1 MDSADNVNPDVLFR
15 QNLRAVKS
23 LHIDNK
29 RKAELR
35 QITNNWMLSVA
46 AGELTLISQHWYITH
61 AGLLGIAHGRHCHA
75 IKTQLERSLSDATE
89 RRWIVRAIVY
99 PSPDSSGFTGYGDAD
114 PSNVLSTFYG
124 CELRIAET
132 RAVNRA
138 LRKAY
143 GIGICSVEELANT
156 DQMMAAPSKF
166 PATSANG
173 NRSHA
178 SHSVR
183 DQLCALI
190 RKHRLDAD
198 LVKRYAAD
206 FCGTE
211 TLRNASRDLVQ
222 DFVKR
227 LSEEAEGDKPALL
240 CRLNS
245 YSDRQVSVS

>member
-1 MDSADNVNPDVLFR
+1 MQKGPNSTFR
-15 QNLRAVKS
+15 RNLRVAKQLWPGQLNSQLVERLKVLSMEHRFS
-23 LHIDNK
+23 LSSGD
-29 RKAELR
+29 LLL
-35 QITNNWMLSVA
+35 LSS
-46 AGELTLISQHWYITH
+46 GWYVTH
-61 AGLLGIAHGRHCHA
+61 TGLLGMAHRRKCKGIHVKALPEFSNPSEQRWVVKAVVVTGRD
-75 IKTQLERSLSDATE
+75 SDAF
-89 RRWIVRAIVY
+89 A
-99 PSPDSSGFTGYGDAD
+99 GYGDAD
-114 PSNVLSTFYG
+114 PSNVSPLVRG

-143 GIGICSVEELANT
+143 GIGICSVEELANI
-156 DQMMAAPSKF
+156 DQIMAGPSKV
-166 PATSANG
+166 PASSANG
-173 NRSHA
+173 NGSQVRP
-178 SHSVR
+178 SVR